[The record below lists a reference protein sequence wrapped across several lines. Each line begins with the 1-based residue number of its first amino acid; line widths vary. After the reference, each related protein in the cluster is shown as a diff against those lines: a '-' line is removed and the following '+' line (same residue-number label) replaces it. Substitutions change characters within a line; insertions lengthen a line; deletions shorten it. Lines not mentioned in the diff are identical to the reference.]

1 MKLVESILTKNPCYT
16 AGRKITV
23 KGLMLHSVGCPQ
35 PKASAFINSWN
46 SASYDSACVH
56 GFIDGNDGT
65 AYQTLPWNH
74 RGWHCGSGS
83 KGSGNN
89 THIGVEMCEPACI
102 KYTSGSNF
110 TCSDTA
116 TAKAVAKR
124 TYETA
129 VELFAMLCEKYSLD
143 PLADGVIISHKEGC
157 SRGIAS
163 NHGDPEHLWTQLGM
177 GYTMDGFRKA
187 VKAAMGSPSSGTDG
201 YTKIMGN
208 AVATAEQMKA
218 YLKAKNPSVAQS
230 VLDMVPLYLSEG
242 KAEGVRGDVAFAQS
256 CLETGNF
263 GFSGSAVTLSQNNF
277 CGMGVTSNGVKGN
290 SFDTPQIGIRAQ
302 VQHLKAYA
310 STEGL
315 KNACVDPRFQYVTRG
330 CAEYVE
336 WLGQKENP
344 DGKGWATGAGY
355 GEKILTI
362 LKGILGTA
370 GGAASSAP
378 AETEIWYRVRKTWA
392 DASSQKGAFKV
403 LENAKKCADENP
415 RYSVFDESGKAVY
428 SSAAAFKPYL
438 VRVTITN
445 LNIRK
450 GPGTN
455 YDKTGKYTGIG
466 SFTIVDE
473 ADGEGASKWGLLK
486 SYQSGRNGWVSLD
499 YAKRV

>member
-1 MKLVESILTKNPCYT
+1 MRLVESIMTRNPCYA

-46 SASYDSACVH
+46 SPAHDTSCVH

-65 AYQTLPWNH
+65 VYQTLPWNH

-102 KYTSGSNF
+102 KYTAGSNF
-110 TCSDTA
+110 TCSDMA

-124 TYETA
+124 TYEAA
-129 VELFAMLCEKYSLD
+129 VELFAMLCKKYSLN
-143 PLADGVIISHKEGC
+143 PLADGVVISHKEGH

-163 NHGDPEHLWTQLGM
+163 NHGDPEHLWAQLDM

-187 VKAAMGSPSSGTDG
+187 VKAAMGGAASGGSGTDR
-201 YTKIMGN
+201 YTKIMGR
-208 AVATAEQMKA
+208 AEATAGQMKN
-218 YLKAKNPSVAQS
+218 YIKAKNPDVAQS

-242 KAEGVRGDVAFAQS
+242 SAEGVRGDIAFAQS

-263 GFSGSAVTLSQNNF
+263 TFSGSAVTLSQNNF

-290 SFDTPQIGIRAQ
+290 SFDTPQLGIRAQ

-310 STEGL
+310 STDAL
-315 KNACVDPRFQYVTRG
+315 KNACIDPRFKYVTRG
-330 CAEYVE
+330 CAEYAE

-344 DGKGWATGAGY
+344 AGKGWAAGAGY
-355 GEKILTI
+355 GGKILSI

-370 GGAASSAP
+370 GGAVPSAP
-378 AETEIWYRVRKTWA
+378 AETETWYRVRKSWA
-392 DASSQKGAFKV
+392 DASSQKGAFKS
-403 LENAKKCADENP
+403 LENAKKCADEHP
-415 RYSVFDESGKAVY
+415 GHSVFDESGKAVY
-428 SSAAAFKPYL
+428 TRTAAFKPYL
-438 VRVTITN
+438 VRVSIPD
-445 LNIRK
+445 LNIRR
-450 GPGTN
+450 GPGT
-455 YDKTGKYTGIG
+455 DKPKTGKVTGVG
-466 SFTIVDE
+466 VFTIVEE
-473 ADGEGASKWGLLK
+473 ADGKGASRWGKLK
-486 SYQSGRNGWVSLD
+486 SNAGWISLD
-499 YAKRV
+499 YASRI

>member
-1 MKLVESILTKNPCYT
+1 MNSIE
-16 AGRKITV
+16 
-23 KGLMLHSVGCPQ
+23 
-35 PKASAFINSWN
+35 
-46 SASYDSACVH
+46 
-56 GFIDGNDGT
+56 IDIETYSDVD
-65 AYQTLPWNH
+65 LSK
-74 RGWHCGSGS
+74 CG
-83 KGSGNN
+83 
-89 THIGVEMCEPACI
+89 V
-102 KYTSGSNF
+102 Y
-110 TCSDTA
+110 
-116 TAKAVAKR
+116 
-124 TYETA
+124 
-129 VELFAMLCEKYSLD
+129 KYSSSPNFEILLFGFSVD
-143 PLADGVIISHKEGC
+143 GGEVEVVDVACGEEIPADILAALSDESVIKWAFNAMFERVCLSNYLGEWLEPESWKCSMVWSATLGLPLSLENVGAVLGLEKQKLSEGKELIRYFCVPCKPTKTNGG
-157 SRGIAS
+157 RTR
-163 NHGDPEHLWTQLGM
+163 NLPEHDREKWERFKEYNL

-208 AVATAEQMKA
+208 AVATAEQMEA
-218 YLKAKNPSVAQS
+218 YLKATNPSVAQS

-242 KAEGVRGDVAFAQS
+242 KTEGVRGDVAFAQS

-263 GFSGSAVTLSQNNF
+263 GFSGSAVTLDQNNF

-290 SFDTPQIGIRAQ
+290 SFDTPQLGIRAQ

-310 STEGL
+310 STEAL

-370 GGAASSAP
+370 GGAASS
-378 AETEIWYRVRKTWA
+378 ETEIWYRVRKTWA
-392 DASSQKGAFKV
+392 DAASQKGAFKV

-415 RYSVFDESGKAVY
+415 GYSVFDESGKAVY

-455 YDKTGKYTGIG
+455 YDRTGKYTGIG